1 MIKKIIKQS
10 LYIIFPLTVLSFLAD
25 WNSETLKGLR
35 NFGAPELIP
44 LSLLAGGILG
54 IANLK
59 GLAWSI
65 ELLTGNRK
73 TDRKIL
79 VLGIFRLFILFVL
92 ITFLAYSRRVNL
104 LALMAG
110 MTIVFILTIK
120 EGLKRARAS

>member
-10 LYIIFPLTVLSFLAD
+10 LYIILPLTVLSFLAD
-25 WNSETLKGLR
+25 WNSEVLKSVR
-35 NFGAPELIP
+35 NFGAPDLIP
-44 LSLLAGGILG
+44 LSLLAGGLIG

-73 TDRKIL
+73 TDRKIR
-79 VLGIFRLFILFVL
+79 VLGIFRLFILFGL

-104 LALMAG
+104 LALMVG
-110 MTIVFILTIK
+110 MAVVFVLTVK